1 MDFSSRIKIL
11 SLSEVQELYSLPKLS
26 HPEQEF
32 YFSVDSTEL
41 SVAFSYRTLIGQV
54 FFILQ
59 LGYFKAKKMFFLP
72 SYDEVKEDITFI
84 KDKYFN
90 HQELSTILDVSKTTR
105 WNQQQKILYLLQ
117 YQYFDDYWKLKLQEK
132 GSQSVRISSKPEFIF
147 KELFHYLEKSKVVLP
162 SYSTMQDIISKIL
175 IEEKQ
180 RLCTI
185 AAKHISIDTE
195 KALQDLITREDKS
208 YLLTS
213 VKKEPK
219 SFQYK
224 QIKREINKKI
234 LLKPLYDF
242 AKDFLPLLNIS
253 NENIKYYASLVDYYS
268 VFKLKRFGTDIFRI
282 YIICFIYNRYQR
294 INDNLVVS
302 FIYLVKKYAETAKLA
317 AKEQIYQLKVEI
329 NSQLKNAA
337 KILNLFLDETIA
349 AETTFA
355 QIKQIAFNILE
366 KDKFSPLIQY
376 ISKIEF
382 DQTEFEWQQ
391 IESLASIFKKNL
403 RPIFSVLD
411 IRSTT
416 PKDSFID
423 AVDFLKTNIFKK
435 RSLKSLASVKGEL
448 FPKSFISRK
457 IKRYIFKNK
466 KVKIKG
472 SARKAL
478 EVQPSR
484 YEFLIYSLIRQYFE
498 AGDVY
503 VSDSNRFRSFE
514 DYLVDGESW
523 KNNKEQ
529 LLLLLDQTF
538 LLTPIEETLNLLQN
552 QLETLIVDV
561 NQRIKD
567 GKNQAIKIVT
577 NEKGTKW
584 SLPYIKSEDITN
596 HPLFE
601 YLPQTDIMDLLVFV
615 DSKSDFMSAFTHISK
630 HLPKTEEDTEAIMG
644 SIIALATNKG
654 IIKMAESS
662 DLTYQNLFSATKN
675 HLRLETIKKANDF
688 ISNSIFTLPIFQ
700 YFNVQSDLIHSSS
713 DGQKFETQFSTINAR
728 YSPKYFG
735 LKKGVVSYTMV
746 ANNVPVNAKIIGAH
760 EHESNFVFDA
770 IHNNTSDIQPER
782 HSVDTH
788 GTNNVNF
795 LLLHAF
801 GYTFAPRYK
810 DIHSKSQTLYGFDNP
825 SYYSDL
831 LLKPTKKIK
840 PQLIVKEWPNVQ
852 RILVSLGLKTT
863 TQSVIVSKLSSYA
876 RKNRTKKAMW
886 ELDNIFRSIYLLTY
900 IDDILLRQ
908 DVQKVLNRG
917 EAYHQLRRAVF
928 HEFGGKFRVH
938 SEEEQELW
946 SECSR
951 LVANA
956 IIFYNSF
963 LLSQLLIQLEKD
975 NNTTL
980 LDYIKRVS
988 PIAWRHI
995 NLGGRFEFTSQ
1006 RKSLDI
1012 DFMLAKLRHFFSN
1025 SKT

>member
-11 SLSEVQELYSLPKLS
+11 NLNEVQELYSLPKLS
-26 HPEQEF
+26 QPEQEL

-41 SVAFSYRTLIGQV
+41 SVAYSYRTLIGQI

-72 SYDEVKEDITFI
+72 SYEEVRQDITFI

-90 HQELSTILDVSKTTR
+90 RQELSTILDVSKTTY
-105 WNQQQKILYLLQ
+105 WNQQQKILYLCQ
-117 YQYFDDYWKLKLQEK
+117 YQYFDDYWKFKLQEK
-132 GSQSVRISSKPEFIF
+132 GSQSVRISPKPEFIF

-185 AAKHISIDTE
+185 TAKHINIDTE

-213 VKKEPK
+213 VKKETK

-234 LLKPLYDF
+234 MLKPLYDF
-242 AKDFLPLLNIS
+242 AKDFLPLLKLS

-268 VFKLKRFGTDIFRI
+268 VFKLKRFGEDIFRI
-282 YIICFIYNRYQR
+282 YIICFIYVRYQR

-349 AETTFA
+349 DETTFT
-355 QIKQIAFNILE
+355 QIKQIAFSILE
-366 KDKFSPLIQY
+366 KDKLPPLIQY

-391 IESLASIFKKNL
+391 IESLASTFKKNL
-403 RPIFSVLD
+403 RPTSSVLD
-411 IRSTT
+411 ICSTN

-423 AVDFLKTNIFKK
+423 AIDFLKTNIFKK
-435 RSLKSLASVKGEL
+435 KTLASIKGEL

-457 IKRYIFKNK
+457 HKRYIFKNK
-466 KVKIKG
+466 KIKIRG
-472 SARKAL
+472 SSRKIL

-484 YEFLIYSLIRQYFE
+484 YEFLVYSLIRQYFE
-498 AGDVY
+498 AGDIY
-503 VSDSNRFRSFE
+503 ISDSNRFRSFE
-514 DYLVDGESW
+514 DYLVDDESW
-523 KNNKEQ
+523 KNNKQQ
-529 LLLLLDQTF
+529 LLLLLDQPF
-538 LLTPIEETLNLLQN
+538 LSTPIEETLSLLQN
-552 QLETLIVDV
+552 QLETLIVEV

-567 GKNQAIKIVT
+567 GKNQAIKVVT
-577 NEKGTKW
+577 SEKGSKW
-584 SLPYIKSEDITN
+584 TLPYIKPEDITN
-596 HPLFE
+596 HPLFD

-615 DSKSDFMSAFTHISK
+615 DSKSNFMSAFTHISK
-630 HLPKTEEDTEAIMG
+630 HLPKAEEDTEAIIG
-644 SIIALATNKG
+644 SLIALATNKG

-662 DLTYQNLFSATKN
+662 DLTYQNLFSVTKN
-675 HLRLETIKKANDF
+675 YLRLETIKKANDL
-688 ISNSIFTLPIFQ
+688 ISNSTFLLPIFQ
-700 YFNVQSDLIHSSS
+700 YFNVQSDVVHSSS
-713 DGQKFETQFSTINAR
+713 DGQKFETQFNTINSR

-735 LKKGVVSYTMV
+735 LKKGVVAYTMV
-746 ANNVPVNAKIIGAH
+746 ANNIPVNAKIIGAH
-760 EHESNFVFDA
+760 EHESNFVFDI

-801 GYTFAPRYK
+801 GYIFAPRYK
-810 DIHSKSQTLYGFDNP
+810 DIHSKSQTLYGFNKP
-825 SYYSDL
+825 SFYNDL

-886 ELDNIFRSIYLLTY
+886 ELDNIFRSLYLLTY

-908 DVQKVLNRG
+908 DVQKVLNRS
-917 EAYHQLRRAVF
+917 EAFNRLRRAIF

-963 LLSQLLIQLEKD
+963 LLSQLLTQLQQN
-975 NNTTL
+975 NNTNSLEYVKT
-980 LDYIKRVS
+980 VS

-995 NLGGRFEFTSQ
+995 NLAGRFEFTSQ
-1006 RKSLDI
+1006 RKSLDVDSI
-1012 DFMLAKLRHFFSN
+1012 IAKLSLFLTN
-1025 SKT
+1025 SKG